1 MCPNGT
7 CQPETVYTAAT
18 GNSIVGLWIDG
29 GYIYTFE
36 AGPAATGTTGTTYTF
51 HRGPVAGGT
60 ATLVATAPAG
70 YPGSETVVGGQ
81 IAFSVETTV
90 SSDIPENDFY
100 LVAGTG
106 GLVRP
111 IGMNPEPIGYPLVAI
126 ASNTVY
132 YWDYTQYDT
141 SMSQLWTIPTTG
153 SGGGGVATYYTN
165 PWDFMLPLGS
175 TIYMVDIG
183 LNGSTYY
190 TDVQSF
196 TGSTTLGSVFEND
209 TAQSKAM
216 IVDSSGFYSSD
227 LGNTSKTESLVH
239 TPLNGKSPVT
249 LAPEGGRSLSTD
261 STQLYY
267 LTATDMK
274 SIRRV
279 LKAGGTAAET
289 FYADPAALKYIVVNT
304 GYVYFA
310 NGTTVRRLVT
320 TLTP

>member
-1 MCPNGT
+1 
-7 CQPETVYTAAT
+7 VYTT
-18 GNSIVGLWIDG
+18 TNTITGLWIDG

-36 AGPAATGTTGTTYTF
+36 AGPAAAGTSGYTYTF
-51 HRGPVAGGT
+51 HRGPIAGGT
-60 ATLVATAPAG
+60 AQLVATCPAG
-70 YPGSETVVGGQ
+70 YPGSQTVVGGQ

-106 GLVRP
+106 GLVRS
-111 IGMNPEPIGYPLVAI
+111 IGMNPEPIGNPLVAI
-126 ASNTVY
+126 DGNTVY

-165 PWDFMLPLGS
+165 PWDFMLPFGS
-175 TIYMVDIG
+175 AIYMVDIG
-183 LNGSTYY
+183 LNGSNYY
-190 TDVQSF
+190 TDVQSY
-196 TGSTTLGSVFEND
+196 TGETTLGSVFEND
-209 TAQSKAM
+209 TAQTKAI
-216 IVDSSGFYSSD
+216 IVEASGFYSSD
-227 LGNTSKTESLVH
+227 LGNTSKTESIVH
-239 TPLNGKSPVT
+239 TPLGGKGAAT

-261 STQLYY
+261 DTRVYW

-279 LKAGGTAAET
+279 PKAGGTAET
-289 FYADPAALKYIVVNT
+289 FYADPAALKAIVVNT